1 MDFDINSAWT
11 VVYSNTAFLLL
22 YLVVL
27 IVGKRVY
34 DLMTPFSIDEQI
46 IAKKNLAVAT
56 SYFGYTLAMSII
68 FVGSLLGPTEG
79 LLADLLKVG
88 GYSAMGIA
96 LLNVSRIVN
105 NKLILTKF
113 NNTKEIIE
121 DRNVGTGAVQA
132 GSYIASALIISASIH
147 GEGGGIETA
156 LAFFVLCQLA
166 LIVMTRIYNIITP
179 FCIHDEIEKDNFAAG
194 IAFSGSLIAVG
205 IILAKGTAGDFV
217 SWQSNLLQLVHYS
230 VIAFVVLPI
239 FRFALDKL
247 IIWGIDLNKEISEHQ
262 NVGAAVLE
270 FGGTIGFSVVLYF
283 LI

>member
-11 VVYSNTAFLLL
+11 AVYSNTAFLLL

-46 IAKKNLAVAT
+46 IEKKNLAMAT

-68 FVGSLLGPTEG
+68 FVGSLLGPSEG

-88 GYSAMGIA
+88 GYSAMGIV
-96 LLNVSRIVN
+96 LLNVSRVIN
-105 NKLILTKF
+105 NKFILSKF
-113 NNTKEIIE
+113 NNTKEII
-121 DRNVGTGAVQA
+121 DDQNVGTGAVQA
-132 GSYIASALIISASIH
+132 GSYIASALIIGASIH

-156 LAFFVLCQLA
+156 LVFFVLCQLA
-166 LIVMTRIYNIITP
+166 LVIMTRIYNLITP

-205 IILAKGTAGDFV
+205 IILVKGAAGDFE
-217 SWQSNLLQLVHYS
+217 SWQSNLLQLAHYS
-230 VIAFVVLPI
+230 LIAFVVLPI
-239 FRFALDKL
+239 FRFVLDKL

>member
-11 VVYSNTAFLLL
+11 AVYSNTAFLLL

-46 IAKKNLAVAT
+46 IEKKNLAMAT

-68 FVGSLLGPTEG
+68 FVGSLLGPSEG

-88 GYSAMGIA
+88 GYSAMGIV
-96 LLNVSRIVN
+96 LLNVSRVIN
-105 NKLILTKF
+105 NKFILSKF
-113 NNTKEIIE
+113 NNTKEII
-121 DRNVGTGAVQA
+121 DDQNIGTGAVQA
-132 GSYIASALIISASIH
+132 GSYIASALIIGASIH

-156 LAFFVLCQLA
+156 LVFFVLCQLA
-166 LIVMTRIYNIITP
+166 LVIMTRIYNLITP

-205 IILAKGTAGDFV
+205 IILVKGAAGDFE
-217 SWQSNLLQLVHYS
+217 SWQSNLLQLAHYS
-230 VIAFVVLPI
+230 LIAFVVLPI
-239 FRFALDKL
+239 FRFVLDKL

>member
-11 VVYSNTAFLLL
+11 AVYSNTAFLLL

-46 IAKKNLAVAT
+46 IEKKNLAMAT

-68 FVGSLLGPTEG
+68 FVGSLLGPAEG

-88 GYSAMGIA
+88 GYSAMGIV
-96 LLNVSRIVN
+96 LLNVSRIIN
-105 NKLILTKF
+105 NKLILSKF
-113 NNTKEIIE
+113 NNTKEII
-121 DRNVGTGAVQA
+121 DDQNVGTGAVQA
-132 GSYIASALIISASIH
+132 GSYIASALIIGASIH

-156 LAFFVLCQLA
+156 LVFFVLCQLA
-166 LIVMTRIYNIITP
+166 LVIMTRIYNLITP

-205 IILAKGTAGDFV
+205 IILVKGAAGDFE
-217 SWQSNLLQLVHYS
+217 SWQSNLLQLAHYS
-230 VIAFVVLPI
+230 LIAFVVLPI
-239 FRFALDKL
+239 FRFVLDKL